1 MCLLAISWRS
11 DPRFPLVLIANR
23 DELHARP
30 SAPVARWEDAPQVL
44 GGRDLDF
51 GGTWLGVSEAG
62 RLAAVT
68 NVRGPRDPGEH
79 RTGASRGLLTRDFLT
94 GDLDAETL
102 GRTDLDRYN
111 PFNLIA
117 IDGAQAWFLT
127 NRPAADVR
135 PLAAGLHGLSNGPID
150 DVWPKT
156 LCAKTALA
164 NWLVSGA
171 DDPAPLFAVLADETV
186 APDQDLPDTGVGL
199 ERERALSPAFV
210 RGEVGG
216 TRCSTVILVD
226 SRGAGRMLERRFGPL
241 GASLG
246 ETALGF
252 SWPARRWD

>member
-1 MCLLAISWRS
+1 MCVLAFAWRAHP
-11 DPRFPLVLIANR
+11 DWPLVLAGNR

-30 SAPVARWEDAPQVL
+30 AAPLARWDEAPEVL
-44 GGRDLDF
+44 GGRDLEG

-68 NVRGPRDPGEH
+68 NVRGPRDPGER

-94 GDLDAETL
+94 GEVDVERLR
-102 GRTDLDRYN
+102 RTDLARYN

-117 IDGAQAWFLT
+117 IDRTDAWFLT
-127 NRPAADVR
+127 NRPAPQVR

-156 LCAKTALA
+156 LRAKAALA
-164 NWLVSGA
+164 GWLASGS
-171 DDPAPLFAVLADETV
+171 DELAPLFAVLADETV

-199 ERERALSPAFV
+199 ERERALSPSFV
-210 RGEVGG
+210 RGELAG

-226 SRGAGRMLERRFGPL
+226 SHGAGRMVERRFGPL
-241 GASLG
+241 GVPLG
-246 ETALGF
+246 ESALEF
-252 SWPARRWD
+252 AWPRAQEG